1 MPSKTRVKS
10 ALFLTSLILAGCQA
24 LPTPRSDLRTETSS
38 GTPLSEILARANS
51 TDESADLSSDSEPAT
66 DKVAISSETS
76 PQAAASATGR
86 QLSIGLS
93 PVPESEVEVTER
105 STDLAPTRLKT
116 DDQLPPL
123 EAPPEEAQPVQAD
136 TPDFWPEQPAV
147 QTDME
152 PSAEQK
158 TDNPMPAEPSRLTIS
173 QQLNWLPTLD
183 DTLAGMNAQFS
194 DSATLDEKIDS
205 LMSLAYVVDAKLYI
219 SFRELLDQLDPQQAQ
234 RLMEEQ
240 QGWLDQRKENLTR
253 AYLEFKTDKAGRY
266 NAAQAFLRN
275 SHARMREIDARL
287 AAMN

>member
-10 ALFLTSLILAGCQA
+10 ALFLTSFILAGCQA

-76 PQAAASATGR
+76 PQAAASETGR

-123 EAPPEEAQPVQAD
+123 EAPPEEAQPVQAG
-136 TPDFWPEQPAV
+136 TPDFWPEQPVV
-147 QTDME
+147 QTDLE
-152 PSAEQK
+152 PSAEQT
-158 TDNPMPAEPSRLTIS
+158 TDNPMPVEPSRLTIS

-253 AYLEFKTDKAGRY
+253 AYLEFKADKAGRY

>member
-10 ALFLTSLILAGCQA
+10 ALFLTSFILAGCQA

-51 TDESADLSSDSEPAT
+51 TDESADLSSESEPAT
-66 DKVAISSETS
+66 DKVAISSENS
-76 PQAAASATGR
+76 PQAAASETGR
-86 QLSIGLS
+86 QLSIALS

-105 STDLAPTRLKT
+105 STDLAPTLLET

-123 EAPPEEAQPVQAD
+123 EAPPEEAQPVQVG
-136 TPDFWPEQPAV
+136 TPDFWPEQPV
-147 QTDME
+147 VETDLE
-152 PSAEQK
+152 PSAEQ
-158 TDNPMPAEPSRLTIS
+158 TTENPMPAEPSRLTIS

-253 AYLEFKTDKAGRY
+253 AYLEFKADKAGRY

-275 SHARMREIDARL
+275 SHSRMREFDARL